1 VIRRIKEILGRL
13 VPRRE
18 EPISFF
24 QVFEHFQELLQ
35 DHQNAMEIIADL
47 GEKSG
52 GDFIFDRKYLED
64 AVQTL
69 QHRLLRMVKGL
80 NFISADGYLGLYSAL
95 DRIFLPIEAELRG
108 RLSISDAPYVTPL
121 KEAPL
126 DVPEL
131 IGGKAATLAE
141 IISRLHLPVPDG
153 FVITT
158 RAYRRF
164 LEYNDLEG
172 RIHKS
177 LESWASGED
186 DIRKASSQIRYSI
199 LAGVVPQDLASEI
212 KSHAEK
218 FSGTFAVRSSAY
230 GEDSELSFA
239 GLHDSFLNVP
249 PHQLLE
255 EYKKVLASLYAS
267 EALAYR
273 LRMGMLG
280 EEAAMAVVCLQ
291 MVPARSSGVIH
302 TISPTEN
309 QTDYLEVYSTFGLG
323 RTVVE
328 GRGAVDRFVVGKES
342 PHPVVSQEIAR
353 KEFLVRSTASGGE
366 ERIAIDPDRQMAP
379 SLSQETLAEL
389 VKMGMSLERYF
400 KRPQEIE
407 WAEDDNG
414 TCYLLQ
420 SRRLVVDSNA
430 ACEDKDLCESCSLYP
445 ILVKDKGVVAHGGVG
460 SGRVCLVESD
470 EDMARFPEGSVLLIR
485 YTAPWLAQVVPKAS
499 AIVAERGSA
508 AGHLATI
515 AREFRVP
522 TLVGVDNATDVLKNG
537 LEVTLDTHN
546 RIIYEGHVRE
556 LLDYALVHCMAFE
569 DAPEFRLLRRLLRR
583 TAPLYLVDPHSPDF
597 SPEGCKTVHDLI
609 RFIHEKA
616 VQELMDLPTFVK
628 RFRDAKVWTLS
639 SDVPMDLKILDIG
652 EGIDAEAA
660 GDSVTI
666 EQVRSIPLL
675 SIWSGIA
682 EPGAWSTAPVAVD
695 LKGFMSSLTRNW
707 ADMGSTA
714 VSGFNLAVVGKNYMN
729 LHLRLGYHFN
739 LVDARMDDEPQ
750 HNHIYFRFV
759 GGVTDLTRRSRRAQV
774 LARILSQHHF
784 KVSIKGDLVVAGI
797 LHLPREEIGRC
808 LHVLGTLVGFTRQ
821 LDMQLRSEQ
830 DVGRFVDTYF
840 DQYGR
845 TVEAPPRGGEHNEW
859 RETESPGL
867 G

>member
-1 VIRRIKEILGRL
+1 MIRRIKEILGKLFSRG
-13 VPRRE
+13 E
-18 EPISFF
+18 DTIAFS
-24 QVFEHFQELLQ
+24 QVFEHFQALLQ

-69 QHRLLRMVKGL
+69 QHQLLRMVKGL
-80 NFISADGYLGLYSAL
+80 NSISADGYLGLYSAL
-95 DRIFLPIEAELRG
+95 DRIFLPIEAEMRG

-141 IISRLHLPVPDG
+141 IILRLRLPVPDG
-153 FVITT
+153 FVVTT

-186 DIRKASSQIRYSI
+186 DIRKASAQIRYSI
-199 LAGVVPQDLASEI
+199 LAGVVPQDLANDI
-212 KSHAEK
+212 RSHADR
-218 FSGTFAVRSSAY
+218 FAGTFAVRSSAY
-230 GEDSELSFA
+230 GEDGELSFA
-239 GLHDSFLNVP
+239 GLHESFLNVP
-249 PHQLLE
+249 SRQILE
-255 EYKKVLASLYAS
+255 EYKKVLASLYSS

-273 LRMGMLG
+273 RRMGMLG

-291 MVPARSSGVIH
+291 MVPARASGVIH
-302 TISPTEN
+302 TISPTGH
-309 QTDYLEVYSTFGLG
+309 QTDSLEIYATFGLG

-328 GRGAVDRFVVGKES
+328 GRGHVDRFVVGKES
-342 PHPVVSQEIAR
+342 PHLLQSQEIAR
-353 KEFLVRSTASGGE
+353 KEFLIRSTNAGGE
-366 ERIAIDPDRQMAP
+366 ERTRVREDLEMAP
-379 SLSQETLAEL
+379 SLSQDALLELA
-389 VKMGMSLERYF
+389 KMGAALERYF
-400 KRPQEIE
+400 KRPQEVE
-407 WAEDDNG
+407 WAVDDQG

-420 SRRLVVDSNA
+420 SRRLVVAPNA
-430 ACEDKDLCESCSLYP
+430 TSETADLCDSCSLYP
-445 ILVKDKGVVAHGGVG
+445 ILIKDKGVVAHGGVG
-460 SGRVCLVESD
+460 SGKVCLVESD
-470 EDMARFPEGSVLLIR
+470 EDMARFPEGGVLLIR
-485 YTAPWLAQVVPKAS
+485 YTAPWLAQVVPNAS
-499 AIVAERGSA
+499 AIIAERGSA

-522 TLVGVDNATDVLKNG
+522 TLVGVDNATSVLRHG
-537 LEVTLDTHN
+537 LEITLDTHN
-546 RIIYEGHVRE
+546 RIVYEGHVKE
-556 LLDYALVHCMAFE
+556 LLDYELVHSTAFE

-597 SPEGCKTVHDLI
+597 SPEGCRTVHDLI

-616 VQELMDLPTFVK
+616 VQELMDLPTFVR
-628 RFRDAKVWTLS
+628 RFRDAKVWTLVS
-639 SDVPMDLKILDIG
+639 EVPMDLKVLDIG
-652 EGIDAEAA
+652 EGIDPEAT

-666 EQVRSIPLL
+666 EQVRSIPMLA
-675 SIWSGIA
+675 IWEGIA
-682 EPGAWSTAPVAVD
+682 LPGAWSTAPVAVD

-707 ADMGSTA
+707 ADMGSSA

-739 LVDARMDDEPQ
+739 LIDARMDDDAQ
-750 HNHIYFRFV
+750 HNHIYFRFI

-774 LARILSQHHF
+774 LARILSHNHF

-797 LHLPREEIGRC
+797 LHLPKEEIGRC
-808 LHVLGTLVGFTRQ
+808 LQVLGTLVGFTRQ
-821 LDMQLRSEQ
+821 LDMQLRSEG

-840 DQYGR
+840 DQYGK
-845 TVEAPPRGGEHNEW
+845 TVEAPSGGGEHHEW